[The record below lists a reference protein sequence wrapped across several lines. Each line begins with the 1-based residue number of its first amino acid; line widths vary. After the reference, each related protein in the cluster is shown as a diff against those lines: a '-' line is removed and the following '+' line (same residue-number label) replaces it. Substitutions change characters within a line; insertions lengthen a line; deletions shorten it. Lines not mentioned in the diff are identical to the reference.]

1 MDKVEQLGPK
11 RKAENRDSLEGGVV
25 EIEKKQKVD
34 DETKRLSILF
44 ATHLG
49 LAKVAGQPYR
59 V

>member
-1 MDKVEQLGPK
+1 MDKVEELGLE
-11 RKAENRDSLEGGVV
+11 RNAENRDSLEGGVA
-25 EIEKKQKVD
+25 ENEKKHKVD

-49 LAKVAGQPYR
+49 SVKVARQPHQ